1 MDVASPLLDPILL
14 HPWTPLDMSPGRLMR
29 AVAANRPREA
39 MGWLEN
45 NFNELKVGN
54 KCLL

>member
-1 MDVASPLLDPILL
+1 MDVASTLLDPILA
-14 HPWTPLDMSPGRLMR
+14 HPWTPLDMAPGRLMR

-45 NFNELKVGN
+45 NFNEPQV
-54 KCLL
+54 